1 MQKGVWQSGAPGP
14 LSPRELE
21 ATLLAAND
29 LSVKEI
35 AREMG
40 IAPSTAQARL
50 DSARFKLG
58 MQKTLRGL
66 CIEALRRG
74 LIVPLSVLV
83 CIALALAAT
92 QTDTRLQTQRTAR
105 AARTS
110 RHEALYAPAAC
121 ST

>member
-1 MQKGVWQSGAPGP
+1 MKKGSWQSGTEQQ

-50 DSARFKLG
+50 DNARFKLG

-66 CIEALRRG
+66 CMEAMRRG
-74 LIVPLSVLV
+74 VIVPLSVLM
-83 CIALALAAT
+83 CIALALAAS
-92 QTDTRLQTQRTAR
+92 QADTRTQPQRLAR
-105 AARTS
+105 QARTT
-110 RHEALYAPAAC
+110 RQEMVYIGTTA
-121 ST
+121 